1 VESHLEENSHKSQWA
16 LEKKT
21 CWKSMKFEEQS
32 IESKENGTA
41 CVKEEEA
48 GEGKGRE
55 RGGG

>member
-1 VESHLEENSHKSQWA
+1 
-16 LEKKT
+16 
-21 CWKSMKFEEQS
+21 MKFEEQS